1 MNITRPAN
9 LILSLSMLLLIM
21 DCATF
26 KTDMQ
31 GKFELSPEKFYDAER
46 VSVLFFFSHY
56 RQTVGYDA
64 IPKLDEQ
71 RERISGFD
79 EFFFDALN
87 ELSNI
92 ENYSTYTQFASD
104 VNDSRRRMARDS
116 LMTAHDF
123 VVKMKFM
130 REKSFA
136 RHFLANLVSTFSL
149 TLVPMPYSYSYAV
162 AVDIFDAE
170 GHLLHSY
177 AREAGLTKWV
187 QTALI
192 FVYPFHPER
201 RKKEE
206 LYVAFM
212 HDIFKQ
218 IETEQVL
225 KKE

>member
-1 MNITRPAN
+1 MKMPKPMMS
-9 LILSLSMLLLIM
+9 ILSLSMPLLLM

-31 GKFELSPEKFYDAER
+31 GKFESPSEKFYAADR

-56 RQTVGYDA
+56 RQTKGYDA
-64 IPKLDEQ
+64 IPKLDKQ
-71 RERISGFD
+71 RERIGGFD
-79 EFFFDALN
+79 EFFLDALT

-92 ENYSTYTQFASD
+92 GNYSTYTQYASD
-104 VNDSRRRMARDS
+104 VNDSRRRIARDS
-116 LMTAHDF
+116 LMAAHDF

-136 RHFLANLVSTFSL
+136 RHFLAYLVSTFSL
-149 TLVPMPYSYSYAV
+149 TLVPMPYSYMYSV
-162 AVDIFDAE
+162 NVEIFDSE
-170 GHLLHSY
+170 GRLHGSY
-177 AREAGLTKWV
+177 ARQAGLTKWV

-206 LYVAFM
+206 LYVEFM